1 MKFVRT
7 TRIFWTSL
15 AAVLL
20 LHVLVL
26 AWLSDTLVGWIRLL
40 PSQEPSPVEVSW
52 VLPPPPVQ
60 PSPQTKVVP
69 PFSPPAAESSPIGPS
84 PPQPDPAPSTTES
97 SPIPRPRAA
106 EMPKPGVL
114 AVEAYWGVHALD
126 GQPLG
131 RGEIRLE
138 YPNPGEYTLTLT
150 AKAVGWLSVFVSEP
164 VELMS
169 AGRLGPDGL
178 VPTRF
183 KQNTPRRPPAESRF
197 DPTANTAQLNA
208 DAPVI
213 PAPQGLQ
220 DRLSVAFQ
228 LAWIGESQPRGLEP
242 GQRFEIPLATHKEL
256 RTVAFQV
263 GDPEDLVLPGGILVS
278 ALRVTS
284 DPFQTR
290 RMGQIDLWLDPADRH
305 FPVRILYSEPGGRA
319 LDFLAIRS
327 AF

>member
-7 TRIFWTSL
+7 ARTFWTSL
-15 AAVLL
+15 TAVLL
-20 LHVLVL
+20 LHALVL
-26 AWLSDTLVGWIRLL
+26 AWLSDTLVGWVRLL

-52 VLPPPPVQ
+52 VLPPPTVQ
-60 PSPQTKVVP
+60 PQSKAKPTIP
-69 PFSPPAAESSPIGPS
+69 LPPPAAEPS
-84 PPQPDPAPSTTES
+84 ADEPAPTSTNLDASTTQAAA
-97 SPIPRPRAA
+97 SPGPRAA

-138 YPNPGEYTLTLT
+138 YPNPGEYALTLK

-169 AGRLGPDGL
+169 AGQLGPDGL

-197 DPTANTAQLNA
+197 DPAAKTAQLAA

-213 PAPQGLQ
+213 PAPEGLQ

-228 LAWIGESQPRGLEP
+228 LAWIGESQPKGLEP
-242 GQRFEIPLATHKEL
+242 GQRFEIPLATHKEV

-284 DPFQTR
+284 DPLQTR

-327 AF
+327 VF